1 MKCKNEIINLISAV
15 VMFLGAGVVCSQ
27 DYPNKPIRIIV
38 PATPGGNTD
47 FMARAI
53 GQKLTESLGQPVV
66 IDYRAGGGT
75 NIASELVARAAPDG
89 YTLLAGQAALTANM
103 TLYRKLS
110 FDTVRDFAPITMVT
124 EGQLILLVHPSVPAK
139 SVKELIAL
147 AKSHPDKLTY
157 ASAGIGLTPHL
168 VMELF
173 KSRANVKILHV
184 PYKGGSQA
192 TVDVLA
198 GHVDMMFAGMSQLPV
213 VKGKLRALA
222 VSGSTRWP
230 ATPDVPTVAEAGIP
244 GFEAVTWQGM
254 LAPARTPKQ
263 VIDTLYTVIKKSLQL
278 PDVREYYA
286 RVGFAPVG
294 SSPEEFAAYIK
305 ADVEKWAKVIR
316 ESGATAD

>member
-1 MKCKNEIINLISAV
+1 MKCKKGIINLISVAV
-15 VMFLGAGVVCSQ
+15 MSLGAGVVCSQ

-38 PATPGGNTD
+38 PATAGGNTD

-66 IDYRAGGGT
+66 VDYRPGGGG
-75 NIASELVARAAPDG
+75 NIAAEVVAKAAPDG
-89 YTLLAGQAALTANM
+89 YTLLAGQASLTANM

-147 AKSHPDKLTY
+147 AKSQPDKLTY
-157 ASAGIGLTPHL
+157 ASGGIGLTTHL

-192 TVDVLA
+192 TVNVL
-198 GHVDMMFAGMSQLPV
+198 GGQVDMMFAGMSQLPV

-244 GFEAVTWQGM
+244 GFKAVTWQGM

-278 PDVREYYA
+278 PDVRAYYA
-286 RVGFAPVG
+286 RVGFTSIG

-316 ESGATAD
+316 ESGASAD